1 MSLSRNTGAILL
13 DNLNTLWFPLQVTKE
28 WSLIPVSHWI
38 SNRLSPSDVRLVSW
52 MWKVESAIH
61 SQLKWLWCVI
71 IGSSIDWQ
79 WWKHDNWMDKHF
91 FALLPAQCYDT
102 CWGTIHWRVF
112 HIMTLSLISMQLSAV
127 FLVHLCTICGL
138 LRSVYYTMQYAIPYI
153 VDVETEMLLIMEISN
168 ATGITNKIQLISIV
182 SVARTQNLDNLTVL
196 SLFAVLFTFII
207 ST

>member
-1 MSLSRNTGAILL
+1 
-13 DNLNTLWFPLQVTKE
+13 
-28 WSLIPVSHWI
+28 
-38 SNRLSPSDVRLVSW
+38 
-52 MWKVESAIH
+52 
-61 SQLKWLWCVI
+61 
-71 IGSSIDWQ
+71 
-79 WWKHDNWMDKHF
+79 
-91 FALLPAQCYDT
+91 
-102 CWGTIHWRVF
+102 
-112 HIMTLSLISMQLSAV
+112 MTLSLITMQLSAV

-138 LRSVYYTMQYAIPYI
+138 SRSVYYTMRYAIPYI